1 MTTCMSFKDCR
12 AKLSSKVAP
21 LTIMADYYIR
31 TPDREESRG
40 PFDASQL
47 LTLAEASQISENTLY
62 YDESKEEW
70 IPIGLN
76 QQLKAEVFPEN
87 ETLSL
92 KINPPEEASTQ
103 VEYNPA
109 EQGGIKVTDM
119 LAAAERDSEETR
131 HLKKQEESFHKA
143 AALSSNSLG
152 LMLLLSAVALL
163 TPQFSA
169 INEAI
174 SAGKVSTILNY
185 PFMIIGLFDFIM
197 AVLLILAVTEVYPLL
212 RGRAMLTLGFGIY
225 VGWALGDP
233 IILIASTAAG
243 FGIFYATIAQ
253 SLSTMFV
260 ALALGIGGNATLAY
274 LAMIGHFAG
283 FFDRMYFELIPSG

>member
-1 MTTCMSFKDCR
+1 
-12 AKLSSKVAP
+12 
-21 LTIMADYYIR
+21 MADYYIR
-31 TPDREESRG
+31 TPEREESRG

-47 LTLAEASQISENTLY
+47 LTLAEAGQITENTLH

-92 KINPPEEASTQ
+92 KINPPADASTE
-103 VEYNPA
+103 VEHNPA
-109 EQGGIKVTDM
+109 EQGSIKVTDM

-131 HLKKQEESFHKA
+131 HLKKKEESLQKA
-143 AALSSNSLG
+143 AALSATSLG
-152 LMLLLSAVALL
+152 LMMMLSAVALL
-163 TPQFSA
+163 APHFSA

-174 SAGKVSTILNY
+174 SAGKISTIFNY
-185 PFMIIGLFDFIM
+185 PFIIVGLFDFIM
-197 AVLLILAVTEVYPLL
+197 AALLFLAVTEVYPLL
-212 RGRAMLTLGFGIY
+212 RGRAMLILGFGIY

-233 IILIASTAAG
+233 IILIASAAAG

-253 SLSTMFV
+253 SLSTMLV
-260 ALALGIGGNATLAY
+260 AMTLGIGGNATLTY
-274 LAMIGHFAG
+274 LAISGHFAG
-283 FFDRMYFELIPSG
+283 FFDSMYFELIPSG

>member
-1 MTTCMSFKDCR
+1 MTIYMSFQNCR

-21 LTIMADYYIR
+21 LQIMADYYIR

-40 PFDASQL
+40 PFESSQL
-47 LTLAEASQISENTLY
+47 LTLAEAGQITENTLH

-70 IPIGLN
+70 TPIGLN

-87 ETLSL
+87 EKLSL
-92 KINPPEEASTQ
+92 KINLPEETSTK
-103 VEYNPA
+103 VENNPA

-119 LAAAERDSEETR
+119 LAAAECDSEETS
-131 HLKKQEESFHKA
+131 HLKKKEESFQKA
-143 AALSSNSLG
+143 AALSSSSLG
-152 LMLLLSAVALL
+152 VMIMLSAVALL
-163 TPQFSA
+163 APHSSV

-174 SAGKVSTILNY
+174 SAGKFSTIFNY
-185 PFMIIGLFDFIM
+185 PFVIVGLFDFIM
-197 AVLLILAVTEVYPLL
+197 AALLFLAVTEVYPLL

-233 IILIASTAAG
+233 IILIASAAGG

-253 SLSTMFV
+253 SFSTMLV
-260 ALALGIGGNATLAY
+260 AVALGIGGHAILAY
-274 LAMIGHFAG
+274 LAIIGHFAG
-283 FFDRMYFELIPSG
+283 FFDSMYFELIPTK

>member
-1 MTTCMSFKDCR
+1 MTIYMSFQNCR

-21 LTIMADYYIR
+21 LQIMADYYIR

-40 PFDASQL
+40 PFEASQL
-47 LTLAEASQISENTLY
+47 LTLAEAGQITENTLH
-62 YDESKEEW
+62 YDENKEEW
-70 IPIGLN
+70 TPIGLN

-87 ETLSL
+87 EKLSL

-103 VEYNPA
+103 AENDSA

-131 HLKKQEESFHKA
+131 HLKKREESFHKA
-143 AALSSNSLG
+143 AALSTSSLG
-152 LMLLLSAVALL
+152 LMMMLSAVALL
-163 TPQFSA
+163 APHFSA

-174 SAGKVSTILNY
+174 TAGEVSTIFNY
-185 PFMIIGLFDFIM
+185 PFMIVGLFDFIM
-197 AVLLILAVTEVYPLL
+197 AAMLFLAVTEVYPLL

-233 IILIASTAAG
+233 IILIASAAAG

-253 SLSTMFV
+253 SFSTMLV
-260 ALALGIGGNATLAY
+260 AVALGIGGNAALAY
-274 LAMIGHFAG
+274 LAIIGHFAG
-283 FFDRMYFELIPSG
+283 FFDSIISS